1 MKYQK
6 TPLDKYGAL
15 LEASVWSTS
24 TEVRA
29 PIPSTG
35 NPVFLVP
42 TKRNGPEQD
51 VMSFAVEVDP

>member
-35 NPVFLVP
+35 NPDFLVP
-42 TKRNGPEQD
+42 TKRNGPVQD
-51 VMSFAVEVDP
+51 VMSFAVEADP